1 MEIEDEFDI
10 SVPINALADVQTVQE
25 LANLIYQIEV
35 CETMSLL
42 DKLDAVAA
50 ARKALLP
57 EGIDVFGTPIEE
69 VYSSTEAKIGDRRI
83 LFLGTNNYLGL
94 TFASECLQA
103 AHAAI
108 DSEGTGTTGS
118 RMANGSYSGHR
129 ALEREFADFY
139 HCHSCIVFTTGYQAN
154 LATISGLAGTGDVV
168 LIDGD
173 SHASIYDGCR
183 LSGAEIIRFRHNDM
197 ADLDKRL
204 RRLGERSRSTL
215 IIAEGI
221 YSMLGDRAPLADIV
235 RLKNTYN
242 SILLLDEAH
251 SLGVLG
257 HTGQG
262 LVEETG
268 LIDGVDFIT
277 GTFSKSLGGIGGYCV
292 SNHPQLDQLRYVSR
306 PYIFTAS
313 PTPATIASTRAALK
327 LLHDGIGLRQ
337 QLWKNV
343 HQLYSRL
350 HELGYQL
357 GPEPSPVIAIILDTP
372 QQALTL
378 WKGLL
383 EHGVYVNL
391 ILPPAAPDGKSL
403 VRCSVSAVHTSEQM
417 DYVGKS
423 FAELRDIIFP

>member
-1 MEIEDEFDI
+1 
-10 SVPINALADVQTVQE
+10 
-25 LANLIYQIEV
+25 
-35 CETMSLL
+35 MSLL

-69 VYSSTEAKIGDRRI
+69 VYSSTEAKIGGRRI

-129 ALEREFADFY
+129 ALERELADFY

-337 QLWKNV
+337 QLWKNA

-357 GPEPSPVIAIILDTP
+357 GPEPSPVIANILDTP

-417 DYVGKS
+417 DYVGQS

>member
-1 MEIEDEFDI
+1 
-10 SVPINALADVQTVQE
+10 
-25 LANLIYQIEV
+25 
-35 CETMSLL
+35 MSLL

-57 EGIDVFGTPIEE
+57 EGVEVFGTPVEE

-94 TFASECLQA
+94 TFSPECLQA
-103 AHAAI
+103 AHDAI
-108 DSEGTGTTGS
+108 DNEGTGTTGS

-139 HCHSCIVFTTGYQAN
+139 RCVSCIVFTTGYQAN
-154 LATISGLAGTGDVV
+154 LATISGLAGAGDVV

-197 ADLDKRL
+197 GDLEKRL
-204 RRLGERSRSTL
+204 RRLGERARSTL
-215 IIAEGI
+215 IIVEGI

-235 RLKNTYN
+235 SLKNTYN
-242 SILLLDEAH
+242 STVLLDEAH

-257 HTGQG
+257 ETGQG

-268 LIDGVDFIT
+268 LIDEVDFIT

-292 SNHPQLDQLRYVSR
+292 SNHPQLDQLRYISR

-327 LLHDGIGLRQ
+327 LLQEGTGLRR
-337 QLWKNV
+337 QLWKNAN
-343 HQLYSRL
+343 QLYSRL
-350 HELGYQL
+350 SELGYQL
-357 GPEPSPVIAIILDTP
+357 GPEPSPVIATILDSP
-372 QQALTL
+372 QQALAL

-383 EHGVYVNL
+383 DRGIYVNL
-391 ILPPAAPDGKSL
+391 ILPPAAPEGKSL
-403 VRCSVSAVHTSEQM
+403 VRCSVSAVHSSEQM
-417 DYVGKS
+417 DYVGET
-423 FAELRDIIFP
+423 FAELRQIVQ

>member
-1 MEIEDEFDI
+1 MG
-10 SVPINALADVQTVQE
+10 
-25 LANLIYQIEV
+25 
-35 CETMSLL
+35 LL

-57 EGIDVFGTPIEE
+57 EGVDVFGIPIGQI
-69 VYSSTEAKIGDRRI
+69 YSATEAKIGDRRI

-94 TFASECLQA
+94 TFAPECLQA
-103 AHAAI
+103 AHEALE
-108 DSEGTGTTGS
+108 SEGTGTTGS
-118 RMANGSYSGHR
+118 RMASGSYGGHR

-139 HCHSCIVFTTGYQAN
+139 NCQSCIVFTTGYQAN
-154 LATISGLAGTGDVV
+154 LAMISGLAGTGDVV

-197 ADLDKRL
+197 TDLDKRL

-215 IIAEGI
+215 IIVEGI

-235 RLKNTYN
+235 KLKDAYHST
-242 SILLLDEAH
+242 LLLDEAH

-257 HTGQG
+257 QTGQG

-268 LIDGVDFIT
+268 LIGGVDFIT

-313 PTPATIASTRAALK
+313 PSPATIASTRAALK
-327 LLHDGIGLRQ
+327 LLHDGTGLRE
-337 QLWKNV
+337 QLWKNAR
-343 HQLYSRL
+343 QLYSRL
-350 HELGYQL
+350 QELGYQL
-357 GPEPSPVIAIILDTP
+357 GPEPSPIIAAILDTP
-372 QQALTL
+372 QQALAL
-378 WKGLL
+378 WNGLL
-383 EHGVYVNL
+383 EHGIYVNL
-391 ILPPAAPDGKSL
+391 MLPPAAPDGKSL
-403 VRCSVSAVHTSEQM
+403 VRCSVSAAHTGDQM
-417 DYVGKS
+417 DYAGQA
-423 FAELRDIIFP
+423 FAELRGTIFQ

>member
-1 MEIEDEFDI
+1 
-10 SVPINALADVQTVQE
+10 
-25 LANLIYQIEV
+25 
-35 CETMSLL
+35 MSLL

-57 EGIDVFGTPIEE
+57 EGVEVFGTPVEE

-94 TFASECLQA
+94 TFSPDCLQA
-103 AHAAI
+103 AHDAI
-108 DSEGTGTTGS
+108 DNEGTGTTGS

-139 HCHSCIVFTTGYQAN
+139 RCVSCIVFTTGYQAN
-154 LATISGLAGTGDVV
+154 LATISGLAGAGDVV

-197 ADLDKRL
+197 RDLEKRL
-204 RRLGERSRSTL
+204 RRLGERARSTL
-215 IIAEGI
+215 IIVEGI

-235 RLKNTYN
+235 SLKNTYN
-242 SILLLDEAH
+242 STVLLDEAH

-257 HTGQG
+257 ETGQG

-268 LIDGVDFIT
+268 LIDEVDFIT

-292 SNHPQLDQLRYVSR
+292 SNHPQLDQLRYISR

-327 LLHDGIGLRQ
+327 LLQEGTELRR
-337 QLWKNV
+337 QLWKNAN
-343 HQLYSRL
+343 QLYSRL
-350 HELGYQL
+350 SELGYQL
-357 GPEPSPVIAIILDTP
+357 GPEPSPVIATILDSP

-383 EHGVYVNL
+383 DRGIYVNL
-391 ILPPAAPDGKSL
+391 ILPPAAPEGKSL
-403 VRCSVSAVHTSEQM
+403 VRCSVSAVHSSEQM
-417 DYVGKS
+417 DYVGET
-423 FAELRDIIFP
+423 FAELRRIVQ

>member
-1 MEIEDEFDI
+1 
-10 SVPINALADVQTVQE
+10 
-25 LANLIYQIEV
+25 
-35 CETMSLL
+35 MSLL
-42 DKLDAVAA
+42 DKLDTVAA

-69 VYSSTEAKIGDRRI
+69 VYSSTEAKIGGRRI

-94 TFASECLQA
+94 TFAAECLQA

-129 ALEREFADFY
+129 ALERELADFY
-139 HCHSCIVFTTGYQAN
+139 HCQSCIVFTTGYQAN

-257 HTGQG
+257 QTGQG

-268 LIDGVDFIT
+268 LISDVDFIT
-277 GTFSKSLGGIGGYCV
+277 GTFSKSLGGIGGYCA

-327 LLHDGIGLRQ
+327 LLHDGIELRQ

-350 HELGYQL
+350 HKLGYQL
-357 GPEPSPVIAIILDTP
+357 GPEPSPVIAILLDTP
-372 QQALTL
+372 QQALML

-383 EHGVYVNL
+383 EHGIYVNL

-417 DYVGKS
+417 DYVGQS
-423 FAELRDIIFP
+423 FAELRDSIFQ

>member
-1 MEIEDEFDI
+1 
-10 SVPINALADVQTVQE
+10 
-25 LANLIYQIEV
+25 
-35 CETMSLL
+35 MSLL

-57 EGIDVFGTPIEE
+57 EGVEVFGMPIEE
-69 VYSSTEAKIGDRRI
+69 VYSSTEAKIGDHRI

-94 TFASECLQA
+94 TFAPECKQA
-103 AHAAI
+103 AHEAI
-108 DSEGTGTTGS
+108 ESEGTGTTGS

-129 ALEREFADFY
+129 ALERELADFY

-154 LATISGLAGTGDVV
+154 LATISGLAGPGDVV

-197 ADLDKRL
+197 SDLDKRL

-221 YSMLGDRAPLADIV
+221 YSMLGDRAPLAEIV
-235 RLKNTYN
+235 ELKNAHN

-268 LIDGVDFIT
+268 LIDEVDFIT

-292 SNHPQLDQLRYVSR
+292 SNHPQLDQLRYISR

-327 LLHDGIGLRQ
+327 LLRDGTQLRH
-337 QLWKNV
+337 QLWDNV
-343 HQLYSRL
+343 HQLYSHLQR
-350 HELGYQL
+350 LGYRL
-357 GPEPSPVIAIILDTP
+357 GPEPSPVIATILESP
-372 QQALTL
+372 QQALAL
-378 WKGLL
+378 WKALL
-383 EHGVYVNL
+383 ENGIYVNL
-391 ILPPAAPDGKSL
+391 ILPPAAPEGSSL
-403 VRCSVSAVHTSEQM
+403 VRCSVSAVHTREQM
-417 DYVGKS
+417 DFVGQT
-423 FAELRDIIFP
+423 FAKVREVISE

>member
-1 MEIEDEFDI
+1 
-10 SVPINALADVQTVQE
+10 
-25 LANLIYQIEV
+25 
-35 CETMSLL
+35 MSLL

-69 VYSSTEAKIGDRRI
+69 VYSSTEAKIGGRRI

-129 ALEREFADFY
+129 ALERELADFY

-337 QLWKNV
+337 QLWKNAQ
-343 HQLYSRL
+343 QLYSRL

-357 GPEPSPVIAIILDTP
+357 GPEPSPVIATILDTP

-417 DYVGKS
+417 DYVGQS